1 MAPSAFIGGSPVG
14 YHRGRTDL
22 YALRSET
29 GLLLRKCILGIP
41 RDEERKGER
50 VGQVLKVYQRQNQG
64 VSGVL

>member
-1 MAPSAFIGGSPVG
+1 MAPSAITGGSPVG
-14 YHRGRTDL
+14 YHLGRTAL

-29 GLLLRKCILGIP
+29 GLLLWRRILGLP

-64 VSGVL
+64 ASGVI